1 MASLTRCGGRRLL
14 KLFQEMPDLN
24 WENADCRRAVYNS
37 SMRFWLERGIDGFR
51 IDTVNKYSK
60 DTTFPD
66 AEITD
71 ANEITQPAMKH
82 YSNGPRI
89 REFLL
94 EMNDIFDKYD
104 IFTVGELPNTPL
116 ESDVLAYV
124 SASKRQ
130 LNMVFN
136 FDVVSLGQT
145 PGDRLVPVSFSTVDV
160 KRQLSRW
167 QTFVNGTDA
176 WTTVFLEN
184 HDQGRS
190 ISRFGSDPEYYREHS
205 GKMLA
210 MILAS
215 MTGTLFLYQGQE
227 IGMTNAPKT
236 WGAEEYKDIRSVNF
250 YEQIRERSGGNLWAL
265 NKALNGMQKVA
276 RDHARL
282 PMQWDGSPNAGFCSG
297 EVKPWMRVN
306 DNFVD
311 VNVEKQIRD
320 EGSLLAFWKRLIKL
334 RKEYKDIFVYG
345 RYEFCDTED
354 EDLFIFIK
362 TGSGFTSLTVANM
375 SKRSK
380 NWVGA
385 GALFAPQ
392 LILGN
397 VDEPEQGSLGP
408 YETRIYIGAR

>member
-1 MASLTRCGGRRLL
+1 VP
-14 KLFQEMPDLN
+14 FYD
-24 WENADCRRAVYNS
+24 S

-60 DTTFPD
+60 DITFPD

-71 ANEITQPAMKH
+71 PSEVTQPAMKY
-82 YSNGPRI
+82 YSNGPRM

-94 EMNDIFDKYD
+94 EMNDVFDKYD

-116 ESDVLAYV
+116 ESDVMAYV
-124 SASKRQ
+124 SASRRQ

-145 PGDRLVPVSFSTVDV
+145 LGNRLVPVPFSSADV

-190 ISRFGSDPEYYREHS
+190 ISRFGSDSGFYRERS

-215 MTGTLFLYQGQE
+215 MTGTLFVYQGQE
-227 IGMTNAPKT
+227 IGMTNAPKS

-250 YEQIRERSGGNLWAL
+250 YEQIWERSGGDKGGLK
-265 NKALNGMQKVA
+265 KALEGMQKVA

-282 PMQWDGSPNAGFCSG
+282 PMQWDASPNAGFTSEG
-297 EVKPWMRVN
+297 VKPWMRVN
-306 DNFVD
+306 DNFAD
-311 VNVEKQIRD
+311 VNVEQQIRD
-320 EGSLLAFWKRLIKL
+320 EKSLLSFWKQLMRL
-334 RKEYKDIFVYG
+334 RKKYKDIFVYG
-345 RYEFCDTED
+345 RYELCDTDD

-362 TGSGFTSLTVANM
+362 TGSGITSLTVANM
-375 SKRSK
+375 SKTSK
-380 NWVGA
+380 QWGSA
-385 GALFAPQ
+385 GALFAPN
-392 LILGN
+392 LALGN
-397 VDEPEQGSLGP
+397 VNEPEEGRLGP
-408 YETRIYIGAR
+408 YEGRIYISAR

>member
-1 MASLTRCGGRRLL
+1 
-14 KLFQEMPDLN
+14 MPDLN
-24 WENADCRRAVYNS
+24 WENADCRRAIYAS

-60 DTTFPD
+60 DINFPD

-71 ANEITQPAMKH
+71 PDEATQPAMKH
-82 YSNGPRI
+82 YSNGPRM

-94 EMNDIFDKYD
+94 EMNDIFDNYD

-116 ESDVLAYV
+116 ESDVMVYV

-145 PGDRLVPVSFSTVDV
+145 HGNRLVPVPFSVSDV

-190 ISRFGSDPEYYREHS
+190 ISRFASDSEYYRERS

-227 IGMTNAPKT
+227 IGMTNAPKS

-250 YEQIRERSGGNLWAL
+250 YEQVRERSGGDPRAL
-265 NKALNGMQKVA
+265 RKALEGMQKVA

-282 PMQWDGSPNAGFCSG
+282 PMHWDGSMNAGFTS
-297 EVKPWMRVN
+297 EAVKPWMRVN
-306 DNFVD
+306 DNFAE
-311 VNVEKQIRD
+311 VNVQMQLGDEK
-320 EGSLLAFWKRLIKL
+320 SLLSFWKRLIKL

-345 RYEFCDTED
+345 RYELCDTDD
-354 EDLFIFIK
+354 EDLFIFVK
-362 TGSGFTSLTVANM
+362 TGPGLTSLTVANM
-375 SKRSK
+375 SKASK
-380 NWVGA
+380 HWGGA
-385 GALFAPQ
+385 GPLFAPK
-392 LILGN
+392 LVLRN
-397 VDEPEQGSLGP
+397 VDEPGEGILGP
-408 YETRIYIGAR
+408 YEARVYISAH

>member
-1 MASLTRCGGRRLL
+1 
-14 KLFQEMPDLN
+14 MPDLN
-24 WENADCRRAVYNS
+24 WENLDCRRAIYDS
-37 SMRFWLERGIDGFR
+37 SMRFWLDRGIDGFR

-60 DTTFPD
+60 DITFPD

-71 ANEITQPAMKH
+71 PDEVTQPAMKH
-82 YSNGPRI
+82 YSNGPRM

-94 EMNDIFDKYD
+94 EMNDVFDKYD

-116 ESDVLAYV
+116 ESDVMAYV
-124 SASKRQ
+124 SARQRQ

-145 PGDRLVPVSFSTVDV
+145 LGNRLVPVPFTTADV

-176 WTTVFLEN
+176 WTTAFLEN

-190 ISRFGSDPEYYREHS
+190 ISRFGSDSEYYRERS

-215 MTGTLFLYQGQE
+215 MTGTLFIYQGQE
-227 IGMTNAPKT
+227 IGMTNAPKS

-250 YEQIRERSGGNLWAL
+250 YEQIQDRSGGDAGAL
-265 NKALNGMQKVA
+265 GKALDGMQKVA

-282 PMQWDGSPNAGFCSG
+282 PMQWDGSPNAGFTSKG
-297 EVKPWMRVN
+297 VKPWMRVN

-311 VNVEKQIRD
+311 VNVEKQIGD
-320 EGSLLAFWKRLIKL
+320 ERSLLAFWKRLIRL
-334 RKEYKDIFVYG
+334 RKEHKDLFVYG
-345 RYEFCDTED
+345 EYELWELDHE
-354 EDLFIFIK
+354 EDLFIFTK
-362 TGSGFTSLTVANM
+362 TSSGKTSLTVANM
-375 SKRSK
+375 CKTSRSL
-380 NWVGA
+380 GSI
-385 GALFAPQ
+385 GRLFPPK
-392 LILGN
+392 LVLGN
-397 VDEPEQGSLGP
+397 VDDAEEDTLRP
-408 YETRIYIGAR
+408 YESRIYMSAH

>member
-1 MASLTRCGGRRLL
+1 
-14 KLFQEMPDLN
+14 
-24 WENADCRRAVYNS
+24 
-37 SMRFWLERGIDGFR
+37 MRFWLERGIDGFR

-60 DTTFPD
+60 DITFPD

-71 ANEITQPAMKH
+71 PSEVTQPAMKY
-82 YSNGPRI
+82 YSNGPRM

-94 EMNDIFDKYD
+94 EMNDVFDKYD

-116 ESDVLAYV
+116 ESDVMAYV
-124 SASKRQ
+124 SASRRQ

-145 PGDRLVPVSFSTVDV
+145 LGNRLVPVPFSSADV

-190 ISRFGSDPEYYREHS
+190 ISRFGSDSGFYRERS

-215 MTGTLFLYQGQE
+215 MTGTLFVYQGQE
-227 IGMTNAPKT
+227 IGMTNAPKS

-250 YEQIRERSGGNLWAL
+250 YEQIWERSGGDKGGLK
-265 NKALNGMQKVA
+265 KALEGMQKVA

-282 PMQWDGSPNAGFCSG
+282 PMQWDASPNAGFTSEG
-297 EVKPWMRVN
+297 VKPWMRVN
-306 DNFVD
+306 DNFAD
-311 VNVEKQIRD
+311 VNVEQQIRD
-320 EGSLLAFWKRLIKL
+320 EKSLLSFWKQLMRL
-334 RKEYKDIFVYG
+334 RKKYKDIFVYG
-345 RYEFCDTED
+345 RYELCDTDD

-362 TGSGFTSLTVANM
+362 TGSGITSLTVANM
-375 SKRSK
+375 SKTSK
-380 NWVGA
+380 QWGSA
-385 GALFAPQ
+385 GALFAPN
-392 LILGN
+392 LALGN
-397 VDEPEQGSLGP
+397 VNEPEEGRLGP
-408 YETRIYIGAR
+408 YEGRIYISAR

>member
-1 MASLTRCGGRRLL
+1 
-14 KLFQEMPDLN
+14 MPDLN
-24 WENADCRRAVYNS
+24 WENPDCRRAIYSS
-37 SMRFWLERGIDGFR
+37 SMRFWLDRGIDGFR
-51 IDTVNKYSK
+51 IDTVNKCSK

-71 ANEITQPAMKH
+71 PDELTQPAMKH
-82 YSNGPRI
+82 YSNGPRM

-94 EMNDIFDKYD
+94 EMNGIFDNYD

-116 ESDVLAYV
+116 ESDVMAYV

-145 PGDRLVPVSFSTVDV
+145 HGNRLVPVPFSTSDV
-160 KRQLSRW
+160 KCQLSRW

-190 ISRFGSDPEYYREHS
+190 VSRFGSDSEYYRERS

-210 MILAS
+210 TILAS

-227 IGMTNAPKT
+227 IGMTNASKN
-236 WGAEEYKDIRSVNF
+236 WGANEYKDIRSVNF
-250 YEQIRERSGGNLWAL
+250 YEQVRERSGGDPRAL
-265 NKALNGMQKVA
+265 RKALEGMQKVA

-282 PMQWDGSPNAGFCSG
+282 PMQWDGSVHAGFTSEG
-297 EVKPWMRVN
+297 VKPWMRVN
-306 DNFVD
+306 DNFAE
-311 VNVEKQIRD
+311 VNVQMQLGD
-320 EGSLLAFWKRLIKL
+320 ENSLLSFWKRLIKL
-334 RKEYKDIFVYG
+334 RKEYQDIFVYG
-345 RYEFCDTED
+345 RYELCDTDD

-362 TGSGFTSLTVANM
+362 TGPGLTSLTVGNM
-375 SKRSK
+375 SKTSK
-380 NWVGA
+380 HWGGA
-385 GALFAPQ
+385 GTLFAPK
-392 LILGN
+392 LVLGN
-397 VDEPEQGSLGP
+397 KNEPEEGILGP
-408 YETRIYIGAR
+408 YEARIYISAH